1 MISLT
6 GEAGTVDSVG
16 REFVF
21 AYPSP
26 YLPTLSSSRDYFPAL
41 FVVITNPTSTAFMV
55 DVNLITI
62 SPPSASLVRSVR
74 VTNAR
79 PANVTILYTEYLGPR
94 DSWSTTGAKDPP
106 PTVKIT
112 AQGDATVHA
121 YYSYNRRY
129 YTWYAMGTL
138 ILPTTAL
145 GEDHF
150 ITSYMPMTN
159 HYSEFTVTAASEET
173 TVTIRAEDGY
183 RAVRSLKPYE
193 SFQYKSRVDLTG
205 SRVKADKP
213 VAVMAGVSSAKIP
226 TDNVNYAN
234 YLLAQMP
241 NVDGLGKTYILS
253 PFKERSAGYVF
264 RVVATQDNTFVSIS
278 DGKLK
283 EYHAGEMFHQDV
295 SGNNITLISSDKPIL
310 VAQYNKGYAADN
322 LRGNAAMV
330 VIPAVEMFSSTVMF
344 PVTSLQSKATKSYY
358 LSIVIKCDDVPGL
371 MVDSDVLGKETV

>member
-1 MISLT
+1 MS
-6 GEAGTVDSVG
+6 
-16 REFVF
+16 
-21 AYPSP
+21 
-26 YLPTLSSSRDYFPAL
+26 
-41 FVVITNPTSTAFMV
+41 
-55 DVNLITI
+55 
-62 SPPSASLVRSVR
+62 
-74 VTNAR
+74 
-79 PANVTILYTEYLGPR
+79 
-94 DSWSTTGAKDPP
+94 
-106 PTVKIT
+106 
-112 AQGDATVHA
+112 
-121 YYSYNRRY
+121 
-129 YTWYAMGTL
+129 
-138 ILPTTAL
+138 
-145 GEDHF
+145 
-150 ITSYMPMTN
+150 N

-264 RVVATQDNTFVSIS
+264 RIVATQDNTFVSIS

-330 VIPAVEMFSSTVMF
+330 VVPAVEMFSSTVMF

-358 LSIVIKCDDVPGL
+358 LSIAIRCDDVPGL
-371 MVDSDVLGKETV
+371 MVDSVVLGKDIFW